1 MAQKYCFK
9 INEIELKNGQKI
21 IPNKINIIVGPNN
34 AGKSRILK
42 DIKLIL
48 NSSIPK
54 DNSVIVKDMKYE
66 LPKDKE
72 SFLESYKIKEK
83 VYKISAYQVNLK
95 TFSGIKDRE
104 NGIYDNGTNLY
115 ENDMNSISSNW
126 EEELDGYINNMNKEG
141 NPDAEL
147 VREVT
152 ETTKLIKNNSD
163 GTQTVI
169 EEGSSGSTE
178 PVDYPESV
186 NGFINAYGKCFFS
199 YLGTEE
205 KLMLCKRQMNYG
217 LQSYQTN
224 FLSENRKE
232 TLTLREL
239 SKLVKNM
246 FNKDII
252 LDTFTLGQEIAFRVG
267 EDFDDFRRQRRDN
280 SDKDRELF
288 NYPLLDEEGDGLKN
302 FVTTFLTLKSTDKN
316 IILLD
321 EPESFL
327 HPPLARRLGE
337 TIAKSASDDKQIFIA
352 THSEDII
359 NGIIAKTSDVNII
372 RITREGD
379 INNIEEIEQD
389 EVKKV
394 TKNPVLVASNILKGL
409 FSEKVYITES
419 FADTLIYQQIVTKV
433 DEFSSMYFVNTQ
445 GKDKIGDA
453 IKFYDSLNVNNI
465 AIYDFDYFR
474 KKDTITKSLYS
485 KIGDCKDYDSVIE
498 FRVDLDKYINDL
510 VKGEMK
516 AENKTESQLGKDEY
530 KKELKNRVADYYHS
544 KGIDCLDE
552 ELKTRAKEV
561 LAILKRNNIIVL
573 KGGCLER
580 TLEDAGLEYSQN
592 KNAWLEEAINVID
605 KMAPEEIEKLEIYNE
620 LFKI

>member
-1 MAQKYCFK
+1 MEKYNFR

-42 DIKLIL
+42 DIKLLL
-48 NSSIPK
+48 NSSISK
-54 DNSVIVKDMKYE
+54 DNLVIVKNMKYE

-72 SFLESYKIKEK
+72 SFIESYKIKEK
-83 VYKISAYQVNLK
+83 VYKVSAYQVNLK
-95 TFSGIKDRE
+95 TFSGIKDIE
-104 NGIYDNGTNLY
+104 NGLYDNGVNQY
-115 ENDMNSISSNW
+115 ESDSNSINSNW
-126 EEELDGYINNMNKEG
+126 EEELDGYINNINKDSTSNSG
-141 NPDAEL
+141 L
-147 VREVT
+147 VKEIT
-152 ETTKLIKNNSD
+152 ETTKLIRNNAD
-163 GTQTVI
+163 GTQTI
-169 EEGSSGSTE
+169 LEEGTGGTTE
-178 PVDYPESV
+178 PVDYSESV
-186 NGFINAYGKCFFS
+186 NNFMREYGKCFFS

-217 LQSYQTN
+217 MQSYQTN
-224 FLSENRKE
+224 FLSDNKKE

-267 EDFDDFRRQRRDN
+267 EDFDEFRRQRRDN
-280 SDKDRELF
+280 NDKDRELF

-372 RITREGD
+372 RITRAGD
-379 INNIEEIEQD
+379 INNIEKIESD

-445 GKDKIGDA
+445 GKDKIADA
-453 IKFYDSLNVNNI
+453 IKFYDSLKVNNI

-474 KKDTITKSLYS
+474 KKDTIKKSLYH

-498 FRVDLDKYINDL
+498 FRVNLDKYINDL
-510 VKGEMK
+510 VKTEMK
-516 AENKTESQLGKDEY
+516 AENKTEAQLGKEEY
-530 KKELKNRVADYYHS
+530 KKELKTRVADYYHS

-552 ELKTRAKEV
+552 ELKTRAKDV
-561 LAILKRNNIIVL
+561 LEILKRNNIIVL

-580 TLEDAGLEYSQN
+580 TLEDAGLEYTQN
-592 KNAWLEEAINVID
+592 KNTWLEEAIKVIE
-605 KMAPEEIEKLEIYNE
+605 KMSPSEIDKLEIYNE